1 MSKVVASAAGEFL
14 ERLRVEA
21 SSLNTDRSGTIND
34 EKRGSDF
41 LDVFFHY
48 LTTHYKILN

>member
-21 SSLNTDRSGTIND
+21 SSLNTEDDIDIYVMFFAYD
-34 EKRGSDF
+34 E
-41 LDVFFHY
+41 
-48 LTTHYKILN
+48 